1 MKDFAQRVNKKKKK
15 DKSNKTIF
23 RSKNRQKP
31 VFRTGTITSLFI
43 ASFIVI
49 SISFYLFDTNLEI
62 FKPSPIS
69 ENNVSITFPE
79 KLKDQT
85 VLIEIEEV
93 INKSDCEYLLQVEA
107 YGKEKFA
114 SEMLYKLNSMDL
126 EPFIE
131 KIDSI
136 DRVLFGIMLGPYKNK
151 SEVNNAREVIVR
163 IGLSPIVKTKCTI
176 Q

>member
-1 MKDFAQRVNKKKKK
+1 MFNI
-15 DKSNKTIF
+15 TG
-23 RSKNRQKP
+23 
-31 VFRTGTITSLFI
+31 VFEVKRDGLR
-43 ASFIVI
+43 
-49 SISFYLFDTNLEI
+49 NLYI
-62 FKPSPIS
+62 
-69 ENNVSITFPE
+69 E
-79 KLKDQT
+79 K
-85 VLIEIEEV
+85 IEEGSLLETAV
-93 INKSDCEYLLQVEA
+93 DKFNLINKDDFENETDYKDA
-107 YGKEKFA
+107 IEKFA
-114 SEMLYKLNSMDL
+114 SEMLYILNSMDL